1 MPAGVWQLIGYLCPV
16 PRRLIRDNEI
26 GIGRRNSYAAGV
38 AAFAGIL
45 AIRIVQVKPYDPES
59 KGVVERTNQSL
70 ETPILPG
77 RVHVRRS
84 PTRRSTRARPWHVQ
98 SQIRPDG
105 ASSPYGGGRTR

>member
-1 MPAGVWQLIGYLCPV
+1 VRHCTIARLPTPAGVWQLIGYLCPV
-16 PRRLIRDNEI
+16 PRRLIWDNEI

-70 ETPILPG
+70 ETSILPG
-77 RVHVRRS
+77 RVSVRSSSTPLDKSPRRS
-84 PTRRSTRARPWHVQ
+84 A
-98 SQIRPDG
+98 
-105 ASSPYGGGRTR
+105 AS